1 MYGTTTAL
9 AQISSTGVDIGLVV
23 AAVVGLVFTGWVGL
37 TAVGFL
43 KRKLGHY
50 VTGRKF

>member
-1 MYGTTTAL
+1 MYSTTTAL
-9 AQISSTGVDIGLVV
+9 AQIASTGTDIGLVV
-23 AAVVGLVFTGWVGL
+23 AAVVALAFAGWVGL
-37 TAVGFL
+37 VGVGFL

>member
-1 MYGTTTAL
+1 MFSTSTAL
-9 AQISSTGVDIGLVV
+9 TTIASVGVDIGIVVGAVV
-23 AAVVGLVFTGWVGL
+23 ALVFAGWVGL
-37 TAVGFL
+37 VGVGFL